1 MISFTT
7 KMVPKKGAFFLPEGS
22 VLKITHSAI
31 FLLGANLIPWSYRHA
46 AASLCER
53 HDDNHPHHRVPDTCE
68 SEQRIFFGSTFPIKM
83 FGCSSQA
90 CLGKI
95 DRGFQ

>member
-46 AASLCER
+46 AAPLCER
-53 HDDNHPHHRVPDTCE
+53 HDDNHPHHRVPDTCG
-68 SEQRIFFGSTFPIKM
+68 SKKRIFFASTFPINVWV
-83 FGCSSQA
+83 FVPSLSW
-90 CLGKI
+90 
-95 DRGFQ
+95 